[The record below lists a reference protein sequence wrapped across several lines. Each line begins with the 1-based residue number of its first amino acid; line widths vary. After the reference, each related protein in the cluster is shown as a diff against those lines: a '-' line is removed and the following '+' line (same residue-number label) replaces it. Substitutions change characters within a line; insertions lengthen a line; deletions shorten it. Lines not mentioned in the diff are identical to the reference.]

1 MPSTSI
7 LGSATAVEGLLI
19 QVGDGASPQVFTT
32 VANVTDFSEP
42 VKADTVEVTNVGDHW
57 KRRITTLL
65 DMGSI
70 SFNIFWM
77 MLDSTQDNVGTGPAG
92 GLRYLMINSVLAD
105 WQVVYPDGSDS
116 TDSFAAYVVSFA
128 ITGKTGD
135 VFRAA
140 ITLANDGAP
149 TLV

>member
-1 MPSTSI
+1 MPTTSV

-32 VANVTDFSEP
+32 IANVTDFSEP

-77 MLDSTQDNVGTGPAG
+77 MLDATQDNVGTGPAG
-92 GLRYLMINSVLAD
+92 GLRYLMINSILAD
-105 WQVVYPDGSDS
+105 WQVVYPDGSQS
-116 TDSFAAYVVSFA
+116 TDAFAAYVVSFS

-140 ITLANDGAP
+140 ITLANDGSP